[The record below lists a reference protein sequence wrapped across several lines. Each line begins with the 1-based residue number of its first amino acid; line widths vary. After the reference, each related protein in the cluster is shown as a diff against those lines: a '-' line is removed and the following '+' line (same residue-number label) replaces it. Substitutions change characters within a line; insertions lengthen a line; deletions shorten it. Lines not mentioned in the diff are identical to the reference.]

1 MHVPISMN
9 LDVSP
14 LDGESSACVAQ
25 LYTLEKIYA
34 QSRVGKTIPGFSK
47 HTHVSSSADT
57 QQEILVKTQNVHL
70 SQQKGKVQF
79 TH

>member
-1 MHVPISMN
+1 MN
-9 LDVSP
+9 FDVSP

-34 QSRVGKTIPGFSK
+34 QSGVGKTIPGFSK